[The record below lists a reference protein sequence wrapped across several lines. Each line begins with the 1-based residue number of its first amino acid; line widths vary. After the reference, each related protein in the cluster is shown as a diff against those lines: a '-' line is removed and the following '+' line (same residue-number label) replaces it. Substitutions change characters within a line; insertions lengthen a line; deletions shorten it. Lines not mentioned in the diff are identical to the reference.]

1 MARKEKTEKITT
13 FPGIENINSSDII
26 TLEKPETQQVQGV
39 QEEKTDNYFQSIQ
52 EFKSFVKDNFINGSG
67 IAPELF
73 AECIEFVSEQEFTLG
88 GDIETPIHTRLNWSA
103 YKRSWKKKRP
113 LFAAFLKNEDGS
125 DWQAIVSIPDHSKDK
140 PYSYL
145 APTGNGDR
153 VYLPPVP
160 KTIRQKIAQRYG
172 VEIPLEGSFW
182 EWLETAK
189 IPRIPT
195 EGGKKG
201 LSLLSNGYAGLSM
214 YGCSCG
220 GKEIPIPDLARF
232 NKDGSTWLFALDR
245 DSKLSTKRK
254 VNASKKRLEAILS
267 EQSVVCIDDISWN
280 PEQGKG
286 VDDLIVNQGSGAFDL
301 AYANALMRA
310 SKQKT
315 TGGYEDTGSEKRKTP
330 IQSEIALM
338 MAKKFQ
344 NVLAFNCE
352 KKAWMYYSL
361 ETIGVWVEISDETI
375 EALIYRAVLSEGFE
389 CFSSSFLSGVVKLL
403 RSELFTLKWEE
414 PEATQ
419 YLPFED
425 GVLEIAT
432 GLLQPH
438 SPHYKLTWQLPRTY
452 KHDGGWDNIRQFLDD
467 ATCGDKQ
474 AKRILLCY
482 CNAVLKGRHDLQKF
496 LYILGR
502 PGSGKGTFIRLLTSL
517 IGKSNIVSTDLKTW
531 NTNNFEQARAYRK
544 RLVVFPEQIP
554 YYDDIGKFL
563 SLTGEDLLRFERKGK
578 DAKDDFPYT
587 GMTLMAGNIYAFSG
601 QTLNA
606 VRRRELLVLFNNAV
620 PVVKHLEPL
629 FAPELSAF
637 TAYLLTIPDE
647 EVTAVLTGKGH
658 DNLLDSWEARMR
670 TDPIAHWANYHVV
683 FDPLAT
689 TFMGNNKNECGDG
702 REATTFYGS
711 YANFCQKAGNNPLGA
726 NHFSPN
732 FREMLSTIWGWHVE
746 KIDSNKGS
754 YLKGV
759 RLRVDGFDD
768 HIPSFDMTLRQKS
781 DSEEKS
787 GLRSGEQSGEPV
799 VNLNTLQDNT
809 SSGSG
814 EPTPETSAKN
824 SSSSVVD
831 QESTIN
837 SESSAEPVHP
847 QETAPVDKFAPPPAD
862 DYYRN
867 FPVEPYKFHSET
879 LYGDCMIVATPF
891 AKIEATGQS
900 QFHLLFECDWGRAVE
915 VVKCITDR
923 KSVEK
928 LAQKSKKLAALEEA
942 AQRQWQKRAS
952 KQLFRIQKDGEW
964 VNDCKIFR
972 VPNRA
977 SHRHFFLLDAPDGMR
992 YHASV
997 GEFEVMPHD

>member
-1 MARKEKTEKITT
+1 MTRTKKTEKIAT
-13 FPGIENINSSDII
+13 FPGDQNLNSSNII
-26 TLEKPETQQVQGV
+26 TLENPESQETQGI
-39 QEEKTDNYFQSIQ
+39 QEEKTDNYFQSIE
-52 EFKSFVKDNFINGSG
+52 EFTTFVKDNFIKGSG

-73 AECIEFVSEQEFTLG
+73 AECVDFVSEQEFTLG
-88 GDIETPIHTRLNWSA
+88 GDVETPIHTRLDWSA
-103 YKRSWKKKRP
+103 YKRSWKKKQP
-113 LFAAFLKNEDGS
+113 LFAAFLKNEDGT
-125 DWQAIVSIPDHSKDK
+125 DWQAIVSIYDKSKDR
-140 PYSYL
+140 PYVYL
-145 APTGNGDR
+145 APNANGDR
-153 VYLPPVP
+153 VFLPPVP
-160 KTIRQKIAQRYG
+160 KTIRQKISQRYG
-172 VEIPLEGSFW
+172 VEVPLDGSFW

-201 LSLLSNGYAGLSM
+201 LSLLSHGYAGLAM

-220 GKEIPIPDLARF
+220 GQEVPVPDLARF
-232 NKDGSTWLFALDR
+232 NSDGSTWLLALDR
-245 DSKLSTKRK
+245 DSKISTKRK
-254 VNASKKRLEAILS
+254 VNASKKRLSAVLS
-267 EQSVVCIDDISWN
+267 EQAVVCIDDIVWT

-301 AYANALMRA
+301 AYSLAYARA
-310 SKQKT
+310 SKQSKS
-315 TGGYEDTGSEKRKTP
+315 GGYEDSGTEKRKTP

-344 NVLAFNCE
+344 NVLAFNGE

-361 ETIGVWVEISDETI
+361 ETIGVWTEISDETI
-375 EALIYRAVLSEGFE
+375 EALIYKAVLSEGFE
-389 CFSSSFLSGVVKLL
+389 CFSSSFISGVVKLL
-403 RSELFTLKWEE
+403 RSELFTLKWDE

-432 GLLQPH
+432 TLLLPH
-438 SPHYKLTWQLPRTY
+438 SPKYKLTWQLPRPY
-452 KHDGGWDNIRQFLDD
+452 KHDGGWDNINQFIND
-467 ATCGDKQ
+467 ATCCDKQ
-474 AKRILLCY
+474 AKRILLCF

-502 PGSGKGTFIRLLTSL
+502 PGSGKGTFIRLLVSL

-563 SLTGEDLLRFERKGK
+563 SLTGEDLLRLERKGK

-606 VRRRELLVLFNNAV
+606 VRRRELLVLFNNSV
-620 PVVKHLEPL
+620 PIVKNLEPL

-689 TFMGNNKNECGDG
+689 TFMGSNKNECSDG
-702 REATTFYGS
+702 REAVTFYGS

-759 RLRVDGFDD
+759 RLRDDRTDD

-781 DSEEKS
+781 DIPEKS
-787 GLRSGEQSGEPV
+787 GLRSGEPSGEPV
-799 VNLNTLQDNT
+799 TNLNTLQDND
-809 SSGSG
+809 SRDSG
-814 EPTPETSAKN
+814 EPTPETSTKN

-831 QESTIN
+831 QQYQEKSDRTVSHADWCKDPIFLHLELPCLDN
-837 SESSAEPVHP
+837 TVKVEAEPKARILDNKKKIIGYECSVTWYWP
-847 QETAPVDKFAPPPAD
+847 DNSTTNLSAP
-862 DYYRN
+862 
-867 FPVEPYKFHSET
+867 
-879 LYGDCMIVATPF
+879 L
-891 AKIEATGQS
+891 IEDGMFEELASRITGQWEERHRKENKPIEPWRPNTNRKAMYGGELVDIVGFQRVGNKFQIQYPS
-900 QFHLLFECDWGRAVE
+900 GRFEW
-915 VVKCITDR
+915 VKASKLSEPR
-923 KSVEK
+923 KS
-928 LAQKSKKLAALEEA
+928 
-942 AQRQWQKRAS
+942 
-952 KQLFRIQKDGEW
+952 
-964 VNDCKIFR
+964 
-972 VPNRA
+972 
-977 SHRHFFLLDAPDGMR
+977 
-992 YHASV
+992 
-997 GEFEVMPHD
+997 